1 MVIILYLWYIQNGA
15 PKLLLMAQPLRHPQS
30 ESGTAFDFCGRDMT
44 KTYTQL
50 AKGFYHSQSEHL
62 GEQHAVQCC
71 VPMCNRLTEML
82 AHLDISLLKDVF
94 VLLFF

>member
-1 MVIILYLWYIQNGA
+1 MHSIFVGEIS
-15 PKLLLMAQPLRHPQS
+15 PKHIP
-30 ESGTAFDFCGRDMT
+30 
-44 KTYTQL
+44 QL